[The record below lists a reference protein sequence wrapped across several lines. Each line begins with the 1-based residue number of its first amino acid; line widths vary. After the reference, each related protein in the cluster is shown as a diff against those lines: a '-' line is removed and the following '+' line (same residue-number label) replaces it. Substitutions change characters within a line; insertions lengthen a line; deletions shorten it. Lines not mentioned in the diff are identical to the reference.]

1 MMACLPNCKYV
12 PPPPLYRVRGGH
24 YPRPDAIRCDIRC
37 DLRFSHRCVC
47 FRLVPHTFAR
57 PTLGVRVL
65 LPDPS
70 LTFARLATR
79 NGMANQQQRIL
90 SLESITWSGYQLH
103 IDLSLDGVKFPTIL
117 WYGFKLDS
125 LHQHYGDEF
134 MERVYFL
141 IAGMQLIILA
151 SLRPDVVSIN
161 STLEKYYTLEF
172 KSMWEKLFN
181 NALGQ
186 WRFENN
192 LPNWEGPRFTA
203 EPQETTPIPVKLKE
217 PQVFS
222 SNGAPVHS
230 IAYCGGGKDG
240 LLSMKLLDKATI
252 PHSSYSFSLSQCGQA
267 SEQIQRAQKVLQH
280 CKPVHCHS
288 VTIINSFLELSVPM
302 QLWSDELGVKV
313 QQDFGLIEFF
323 AILPIMLQYGYSHAV
338 LGNERSS
345 NVGNLMWSAE
355 GKVVNHQWLKG
366 YDAEQLINQCF
377 HNLVEDLHYY
387 SILQPIHDVLIF
399 TLLRQ
404 EVQAVTATHS
414 CNVHPPWC
422 KQCPKC
428 CYVWLSFQAY
438 LPQEP
443 IDRMFD
449 GANLLDVEE
458 NQLYFKQMLGLGTQ
472 KPFEC
477 VGEIEETQL
486 AFELCHRKGICGKA
500 MELFRNAIRPTLD
513 VPSLARKYTTV
524 HKLKMDHGIP
534 HDVAVRIMPI
544 MEAAAASICTE
555 LGVCDTTCNS

>member
-1 MMACLPNCKYV
+1 
-12 PPPPLYRVRGGH
+12 
-24 YPRPDAIRCDIRC
+24 
-37 DLRFSHRCVC
+37 
-47 FRLVPHTFAR
+47 
-57 PTLGVRVL
+57 
-65 LPDPS
+65 
-70 LTFARLATR
+70 
-79 NGMANQQQRIL
+79 MANQRIL

-103 IDLSLDGVKFPTIL
+103 IDLSLDGVRFPTVL

-141 IAGMQLIILA
+141 IAGMQLMKLA
-151 SLRPDVVSIN
+151 SLKPDVVSIN
-161 STLEKYYTLEF
+161 STLEKHYTFEF

-192 LPNWEGPRFTA
+192 LPNWEGPRFIA
-203 EPQETTPIPVKLKE
+203 EPQETTPTPVKLKE

-222 SNGAPVHS
+222 STGAPVRS
-230 IAYCGGGKDG
+230 IVYTGGGKDG
-240 LLSMKLLDKATI
+240 LLSMKLLEKSAA
-252 PHSSYSFSLSQCGQA
+252 PYSSYSYSISHYGQA
-267 SEQIQRAQKVLQH
+267 SEQIQRAQQVFQH
-280 CKPVHCHS
+280 CKPMQCHS
-288 VTIINSFLELSVPM
+288 VSIIDSFLDIPM
-302 QLWSDELGVKV
+302 RLWLEELGVKT
-313 QQDFGLIEFF
+313 QTDFALTECL
-323 AILPIMLQYGYSHAV
+323 AILPIMLQYGYSNAV
-338 LGNERSS
+338 IGNERSA

-355 GKVVNHQWLKG
+355 GKIINHQWGKG

-377 HNLVEDLHYY
+377 RNLVKELRFF

-404 EVQAVTATHS
+404 EVQAVIATHS

-443 IDRMFD
+443 IDKMFD
-449 GANLLDVEE
+449 GANLLDMEE
-458 NQLYFKQMLGLGTQ
+458 NQLYFKQLLGLGTQ

-486 AFELCHRKGICGKA
+486 AFELCYRKGICGKA
-500 MELFRNAIRPTLD
+500 MELFQNAIRPTLD

-524 HKLKMDHGIP
+524 HKVDHGIP